1 MEEEKKAD
9 WRPSEIRDFET
20 QALEVFSI
28 QSKENPVYREFLSRT
43 GRFGFKPSSI
53 EEIPFLPVCFFRS
66 HTLLTG
72 RATPRLWFASSG
84 TTGQIRSRHPIPCP
98 DFYLRHS
105 RRLFELALGP
115 PEDYRILALL
125 PGYTENPESSL
136 ITMVKHLGGEAGCTF
151 AGADMPRVK
160 QWLEN
165 PVSGK
170 KDLVFGVTFALLQLA
185 EQWSPPDFSQVCVVD
200 TGGMKGL
207 GREMCRE
214 EIREI
219 ILRRLGCSDLWSE
232 YGMTE
237 LQSQAYAPDGLHY
250 RPAFSLRALV
260 RPPED
265 PMGPV
270 QARGRG
276 ALNLVDLANSQ
287 TISFLA
293 TDDVGEVFADGSFRV
308 AGRVDQS
315 EVRGCNLL
323 FAS

>member
-1 MEEEKKAD
+1 MEKGNEQN
-9 WRPSEIRDFET
+9 RHPSETRSFEK
-20 QALEVFSI
+20 QALELFYI
-28 QSKENPVYREFLSRT
+28 QSQYNPVYREFLERT
-43 GRFGFKPSSI
+43 GRGAVKPASLG
-53 EEIPFLPVCFFRS
+53 EIPFLPVRFFRS

-72 RATPRLWFASSG
+72 SARPQVWFASSG
-84 TTGQIRSRHPIPCP
+84 TTGQVRSRHPIPSL
-98 DFYLRHS
+98 DFYHRHS

-125 PGYTENPESSL
+125 PGYTDNPESSL
-136 ITMVKHLGGEAGCTF
+136 ISMVSHLSGAGCTF
-151 AGADMPRVK
+151 AAPDPERVG

-165 PVSGK
+165 PVPGK

-185 EQWSPPDFSQVCVVD
+185 NLPVPPDFSNVRVVD

-214 EIREI
+214 EVRDT
-219 ILRRLGCSDLWSE
+219 LRLRLGCPDLWAE

-237 LQSQAYAPDGLHY
+237 LQSQAYAPDGMVY
-250 RPAFSLRALV
+250 RPAFSLRAMV

-270 QARGRG
+270 QNTGRG
-276 ALNLVDLANSQ
+276 ALNLIDLANSQ

-293 TDDVGEVFADGSFRV
+293 TDDAGEVFADGSFRV

-323 FAS
+323 FAG